1 MFLDGAS
8 LVGGTLNGAG
18 ALTMEVTA
26 VGDDT
31 ALANILRIVSSAQ
44 LRKPKVQFVLAIK
57 S

>member
-44 LRKPKVQFVLAIK
+44 LRKPKVHH
-57 S
+57 